1 MKKFL
6 YSVLALGAVA
16 TLASC
21 SSEEPLGPGAND
33 GKVTFNICLEGAQ
46 TRAFGETTDCNEIYY
61 TVFDMDGNVVLAD
74 EHKTAFGPGVNTA
87 TVELQLVAN
96 QQYQV
101 IFYAHN
107 SGSEFSKY
115 ENGVVTV
122 DYTKMNVNSTIDDAF
137 INKVKYTPAGGAEV
151 DNQVFTADGNAKTV
165 YLTRPFAQV
174 NFGTDDLD
182 NTAVQKII
190 SGVTTTFEVSK
201 GLNTTY
207 TVIDGTASGT
217 PEYPVTASTTT
228 APADNQD
235 FPVEPATY
243 DNLLSVYLLVPQT
256 QDMIDATYTINL
268 AGKPAINNLNLA
280 NMPVQGNYRTNVYG
294 SLLTTQNAFNVVIE
308 PNFGTPDNDI
318 SMEPVEVTTPEEF
331 VRVLTQGGHKLIV
344 PEGTTID
351 LSSQSFSRF
360 ESPVYMQIDGTVENI
375 RGQFYNDVTII
386 GKGCIKSGM
395 TITPGTWNSTAAKV
409 DIDGITFDI
418 TGYSNRTIMNTS
430 GVAEVKISNCKFL
443 TEENQHA
450 LSLGKGLV
458 NLPEKAEINNC
469 QFINT
474 GTPIVDSDAIAVYA
488 YAQDVVFN
496 NCLFSSNA
504 IPLCFGKRNGGTCNV
519 TLNGGLIRATGNGKA
534 LITADSFG
542 SLTLNGTALET
553 NNGKFL
559 ASNGVNPKLSYTLKN
574 CPSNVIFEA
583 PFDQYY
589 EVVDEIVT
597 TPGTYTVSLFG
608 EEYTFDSE
616 ASGKWTFKKKP

>member
-33 GKVTFNICLEGAQ
+33 GKVTFNIALEGAQ
-46 TRAFGETTDCNEIYY
+46 TRAFGETTDCNEIIY
-61 TVFDMDGNVVLAD
+61 TVFDMDGNVVLEDKA
-74 EHKTAFGPGVNTA
+74 ETAFGKGVNTA

-107 SGSEFSKY
+107 TGSQFSKY
-115 ENGVVTV
+115 ENGTVTV
-122 DYTKMNVNSTIDDAF
+122 DYTRMNVNSTIDDAF
-137 INKVKYTPAGGAEV
+137 INKSKYTPAGSAEV
-151 DNQVFTADGNAKTV
+151 ENQIFTADGNVKTV

-207 TVIDGTASGT
+207 TVIGGTASGT

-228 APADNQD
+228 APEDNQD

-256 QDMIDATYTINL
+256 QDMIEATYTINL
-268 AGKPAINNLNLA
+268 AGKPAINNLNLSA
-280 NMPVQGNYRTNVYG
+280 MPVQGNYRTNVYG
-294 SLLTTQNAFNVVIE
+294 SLLTTQNQFNVVIE
-308 PNFGTPDNDI
+308 PNFGTPGNDI

-351 LSSQSFSRF
+351 LSSQKIARF
-360 ESPVYMQIDGTVENI
+360 NSPVYMQIDGTVENI

-386 GKGCIKSGM
+386 GKGCIKSSM
-395 TITPGTWNSTAAKV
+395 TITPGTWNSTAAKI

-418 TGYSNRTIMNTS
+418 TGSSNSTIINTS

-443 TEENQHA
+443 TENQHA
-450 LSLGKGLV
+450 LSLGKGLQ

-474 GTPIVDSDAIAVYA
+474 GTPVVDSEAIAVYA
-488 YAQDVVFN
+488 SAQDVVFN

-504 IPLCFGKRNGGTCNV
+504 IPLQFGKRNGGTCNV

-534 LITADSFG
+534 LITAESFG

-559 ASNGVNPKLSYTLKN
+559 APTGVGPKLSYTLKN
-574 CPSNVIFEA
+574 CPSKVIFEA
-583 PFDQYY
+583 PFSWDY
-589 EVVDEIVT
+589 EVVDEIVS

-608 EEYTFDSE
+608 QEYSFDSE
-616 ASGKWTFKKKP
+616 ASGKWTFKAKP